1 MAFIELPDLEPDC
14 SNCAALCCVA
24 FAFDKSESFG
34 LDKLA
39 GEECPNLVTDNTCKI
54 FKERV
59 ERGFPGCVSYT
70 CFGAGQR
77 VTQDVFGGKSWREKP
92 ALKARM
98 GATLSVLRRI
108 HEQLVLL
115 KAARELPLTPEHAA
129 QVQSFEAML
138 YSDAPWTEETLSR
151 FPIDKVAGDISN
163 WMTQLR
169 GLVS

>member
-1 MAFIELPDLEPDC
+1 MPVALIDLEPNC
-14 SNCAALCCVA
+14 SKCAALCCVV

-34 LDKLA
+34 LDKAA
-39 GEECPNLVTDNTCKI
+39 GEECPNLNTDNTCKI
-54 FKERV
+54 FGERV

-77 VTQDVFGGKSWREKP
+77 VTQEVFGGASWREEP

-98 GATLSVLRRI
+98 GAALSVLRRI

-115 KAARELPLTPEHAA
+115 NAARGLPLTPEQLA
-129 QVQSFEAML
+129 QIQSFEAIL
-138 YSDAPWTEETLSR
+138 CSNDTWSEETLSR
-151 FPIDKVAGDISN
+151 FPIDKIAGDISN
-163 WMTQLR
+163 WMQQLR

>member
-1 MAFIELPDLEPDC
+1 MAFIELPELEPDC
-14 SNCAALCCVA
+14 SNCAALCCVVI
-24 FAFDKSESFG
+24 AFDKSESFG
-34 LDKLA
+34 LDKSA

-77 VTQDVFGGKSWREKP
+77 VTQDVFGGKSWREEP

-98 GATLSVLRRI
+98 GTALSVLRRI

-129 QVQSFEAML
+129 QIQTFEATL
-138 YSDAPWTEETLSR
+138 CSNDTWSEETLSR
-151 FPIDKVAGDISN
+151 FPIDRVASDISN
-163 WMTQLR
+163 WIRQLR

>member
-1 MAFIELPDLEPDC
+1 M
-14 SNCAALCCVA
+14 

-34 LDKLA
+34 LDKAA
-39 GEECPNLVTDNTCKI
+39 GKECPNLRADNTCKI
-54 FKERV
+54 FEERV

-77 VTQDVFGGKSWREKP
+77 VTQEVFGGASWRDEP

-98 GATLSVLRRI
+98 GAALSVLRRI

-115 KAARELPLTPEHAA
+115 KAARQLPLMPEQHA
-129 QVQSFEAML
+129 QVQSFEATL
-138 YSDAPWTEETLSR
+138 CSNDTWGEEALSR
-151 FPIDKVAGDISN
+151 FPIDRVASDISN
-163 WMTQLR
+163 WMKQLR

>member
-1 MAFIELPDLEPDC
+1 MTVAPIDLDPDC
-14 SNCAALCCVA
+14 TNCAALCCVV

-34 LDKLA
+34 LDKAA
-39 GEECPNLVTDNTCKI
+39 GEECPNLKTNNSCKI
-54 FKERV
+54 FEERV

-77 VTQDVFGGKSWREKP
+77 VTQEVFGGASWREEP

-98 GATLSVLRRI
+98 GAALSVLRRI

-115 KAARELPLTPEHAA
+115 KAARQLPLTPEHSA
-129 QVQSFEAML
+129 QIKSFEEIL
-138 YSDAPWTEETLSR
+138 CLNDPWTEETLSR
-151 FPIDKVAGDISN
+151 FSIDVVAGEIRN
-163 WMTQLR
+163 WMKQLR

>member
-1 MAFIELPDLEPDC
+1 VTVAPIDLEPDC
-14 SNCAALCCVA
+14 TKCAALCCVV

-34 LDKLA
+34 LDKAA
-39 GEECPNLVTDNTCKI
+39 GEECPNLKADNACKI
-54 FKERV
+54 FEERV

-77 VTQDVFGGKSWREKP
+77 VTQEVFGGASWREEP

-98 GATLSVLRRI
+98 GAALSVLRRI

-115 KAARELPLTPEHAA
+115 KAARELPLTPEHSA
-129 QVQSFEAML
+129 QIQSFEEIL
-138 YSDAPWTEETLSR
+138 CSNDPWTEETLSR
-151 FPIDKVAGDISN
+151 FPIDVVAGDIRN
-163 WMTQLR
+163 WMKQLR

>member
-1 MAFIELPDLEPDC
+1 M
-14 SNCAALCCVA
+14 

-34 LDKLA
+34 LDKAA
-39 GEECPNLVTDNTCKI
+39 GEECPNLNTDNTCKI
-54 FKERV
+54 FEERV

-77 VTQDVFGGKSWREKP
+77 VTQEVFGGASWRGEP

-98 GATLSVLRRI
+98 GVALSVMRRI

-115 KAARELPLTPEHAA
+115 NAARQLPLTPEHSA
-129 QVQSFEAML
+129 QIKSFEEIL
-138 YSDAPWTEETLSR
+138 YSNDPWTEETLSR
-151 FPIDKVAGDISN
+151 FSIDRVASDIGN
-163 WMTQLR
+163 WMKQLR

>member
-1 MAFIELPDLEPDC
+1 MSVAPIDLEPDC
-14 SNCAALCCVA
+14 THCAALCCVV

-34 LDKLA
+34 LDKAA
-39 GEECPNLVTDNTCKI
+39 GEECPNLKTDNTCKI
-54 FKERV
+54 FEERA

-77 VTQDVFGGKSWREKP
+77 VTQEVFGGASWREEP

-98 GATLSVLRRI
+98 GAALSVLRRI

-115 KAARELPLTPEHAA
+115 KAARQLPLTPEQHA
-129 QVQSFEAML
+129 QVQSFEATL
-138 YSDAPWTEETLSR
+138 CSNDTWGEEALSR
-151 FPIDKVAGDISN
+151 FPIDRVASDIGN
-163 WMTQLR
+163 WMKQLR

>member
-1 MAFIELPDLEPDC
+1 MPVAPIDLEPDC
-14 SNCAALCCVA
+14 SKCAALCCVV

-34 LDKLA
+34 LDKAA
-39 GEECPNLVTDNTCKI
+39 GKECPNLNIDNTCKI
-54 FKERV
+54 FEERV

-77 VTQDVFGGKSWREKP
+77 VTQEVFGGASWREEP

-98 GATLSVLRRI
+98 GAALSVLRRI

-115 KAARELPLTPEHAA
+115 NAARGLPVTPEHSA
-129 QVQSFEAML
+129 QLKYFEATL
-138 YSDAPWTEETLSR
+138 CSNDPWSEETLSR

-163 WMTQLR
+163 WMRQLR